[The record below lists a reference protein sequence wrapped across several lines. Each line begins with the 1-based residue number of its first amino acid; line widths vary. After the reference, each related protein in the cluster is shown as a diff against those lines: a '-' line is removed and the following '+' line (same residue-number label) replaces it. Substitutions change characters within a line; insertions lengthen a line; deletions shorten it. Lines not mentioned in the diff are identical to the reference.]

1 MKKPYLN
8 DFERKLIYMDTLNGA
23 CIMLRFRWKQF
34 EISLIESPL
43 GSIFYKFLHNVI
55 VRFNAL

>member
-8 DFERKLIYMDTLNGA
+8 NFERKLIYMDTLNGD

-34 EISLIESPL
+34 ELALIKSLR
-43 GSIFYKFLHNVI
+43 GSMFYK
-55 VRFNAL
+55 